1 MKGLT
6 IWYNEIE
13 RFYPKMSDELLGKVM
28 RKLFDAMP
36 TDEAPVID
44 GDDEMMYLFSTPFLK
59 CFDKGLECMKN
70 GKKGG
75 APVGNQNARKIKP
88 NEDFDTTVSCYT
100 TTQKVIVDDN
110 SKKYYKYDTK
120 HSDSINYM
128 IDSNLGGLTLST
140 VRNTIIKEIEKDGW
154 EPKEA
159 NSIYEEI
166 IRGISR

>member
-6 IWYNEIE
+6 LYLNVLA
-13 RFYPKMSDELLGKVM
+13 PA
-28 RKLFDAMP
+28 RKLA
-36 TDEAPVID
+36 TDEQLGRYLRLALDAAENETIPTID
-44 GDDEMMYLFSTPFLK
+44 GELDRALFEGFAECVKT
-59 CFDKGLECMKN
+59 GLDCVNAKRN
-70 GKKGG
+70 GVNSRWNKM
-75 APVGNQNARKIKP
+75 KP
-88 NEDFDTTVSCYT
+88 NENFDTTVSCYT
-100 TTQKVIVDDN
+100 QTQKVVVDDNN

-159 NSIYEEI
+159 NNIYEEI